1 MKNAITRTK
10 LTCVSMAT
18 VISEDAAR
26 LAKLMQ
32 GATEADITARI
43 EDAEELRTKAIEL
56 TRQTKYLQ
64 KLTSRTPVDAAARA
78 AQLGDI
84 EALAITYFV
93 EATRRADET
102 MAEFERRCIVVPAV
116 GPLGDDKG
124 SACIRATEVNDYLTR
139 YAKLGDETIEAVI
152 AYLREHCNNTYMTT
166 SARPWSE
173 SKGCRCAFPGGR
185 VEKHREGCR
194 FAR

>member
-1 MKNAITRTK
+1 
-10 LTCVSMAT
+10 
-18 VISEDAAR
+18 
-26 LAKLMQ
+26 MQ

-102 MAEFERRCIVVPAV
+102 MAEFERRCIVVPRR
-116 GPLGDDKG
+116 
-124 SACIRATEVNDYLTR
+124 RA
-139 YAKLGDETIEAVI
+139 
-152 AYLREHCNNTYMTT
+152 
-166 SARPWSE
+166 AR
-173 SKGCRCAFPGGR
+173 
-185 VEKHREGCR
+185 
-194 FAR
+194 

>member
-10 LTCVSMAT
+10 LTCVSMAN

-32 GATEADITARI
+32 HATEADIAARI
-43 EDAEELRTKAIEL
+43 EDAEELRAKAIEL
-56 TRQTKYLQ
+56 TRQAKYLH
-64 KLTSRTPVDAAARA
+64 KLTSRTPVDAVARA

-84 EALAITYFV
+84 EAIVLTYFV
-93 EATRRADET
+93 ETSRRPDET
-102 MAEFERRCIVVPAV
+102 EADFERRCIVIPNE
-116 GPLGDDKG
+116 GPLGDGG
-124 SACIRATEVNDYLTR
+124 SAIIRLDEVRGYLTR

-152 AYLREHCNNTYMTT
+152 AYMREHCNNTYMTT
-166 SARPWSE
+166 SARPWCE
-173 SKGCRCAFPGGR
+173 SKGCRCAGPGGHI
-185 VEKHREGCR
+185 KTHREGCR

>member
-32 GATEADITARI
+32 DATEADITARI
-43 EDAEELRTKAIEL
+43 EDAEELRKKAIEL
-56 TRQTKYLQ
+56 TRQTKYLH
-64 KLTSRTPVDAAARA
+64 KLTSRPPVDAAARA

-84 EALAITYFV
+84 EALALTYFV
-93 EATRRADET
+93 ETSRRADET

-116 GPLGDDKG
+116 GPLGDEKG
-124 SACIRATEVNDYLTR
+124 SAIIRVTEVREYLTR

-152 AYLREHCNNTYMTT
+152 AYMREHCNNTYMTT
-166 SARPWSE
+166 RARPWSE

-185 VEKHREGCR
+185 IEKHREGCR